1 MKLSIQH
8 LQRAWNDKVPDWDD
22 RLKRLTNTIVE
33 QIDSLSFIAS
43 EFSDFAKMPRSDFE
57 KVDVSTSLTKTIDLF
72 KVSCEYNIKFTID
85 IIEDCYIYADKKQ
98 MLRVFNNLIK
108 NSIQAI
114 SNKKDG
120 EILISLFRENDF
132 CIITFKDNGIGIDTS
147 LQSRIFSP
155 YFTTKSGGTGLG
167 LAMVKNIIESMD
179 GKIWFESEKEPGTT
193 FFIQLK
199 LYIE

>member
-1 MKLSIQH
+1 LPPDYSLVLPLN
-8 LQRAWNDKVPDWDD
+8 LQ
-22 RLKRLTNTIVE
+22 L
-33 QIDSLSFIAS
+33 
-43 EFSDFAKMPRSDFE
+43 FE
-57 KVDVSTSLTKTIDLF
+57 WVIENLVKNAVDAMTRQGKI
-72 KVSCEYNIKFTID
+72 TID

-179 GKIWFESEKEPGTT
+179 GKIWFESEKESGTT